1 MMKMDVGEQQEGA
14 LSVDRSR
21 KETIKLSISIPNP
34 RWT

>member
-14 LSVDRSR
+14 LSVDLSR
-21 KETIKLSISIPNP
+21 KETISISIPNP